1 MQVQVGN
8 RVRLVTGAGTQEA
21 DSPKCS
27 KTMPKVVVG
36 VPWVLKVFSW
46 VFIYKF
52 YKNTVFGPKKL
63 VQPR

>member
-1 MQVQVGN
+1 MNQYSIQYKT
-8 RVRLVTGAGTQEA
+8 LVEVMFTQEA

-27 KTMPKVVVG
+27 KSMPKVVVG

-46 VFIYKF
+46 VFIYKV

-63 VQPR
+63 VQPS